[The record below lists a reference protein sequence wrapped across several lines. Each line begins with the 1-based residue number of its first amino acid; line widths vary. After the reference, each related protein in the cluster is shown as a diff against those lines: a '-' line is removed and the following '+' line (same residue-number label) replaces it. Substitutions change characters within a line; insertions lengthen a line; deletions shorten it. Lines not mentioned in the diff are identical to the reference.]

1 MIAKSF
7 ISLFI
12 SLFSMC
18 LIGCGRQTSTKQSSY
33 TALNDVPISAWK
45 QLASKKI
52 YFGHQSVG
60 FNIIEGM
67 QDLIKEHGQINLHIT
82 RTTSTEF
89 ALRTPVFAHSEIGRN
104 GNPHSKVEEFV
115 RIIEARGDAEVDLAF
130 FKFCYADFD
139 HATDVNGVFEYYRT
153 TMSRLKRLHP
163 STTFVYVTVP
173 LVSMNEGFKDWA
185 KRILGRSIKDPYA
198 NVKRNQFN
206 DLLRTELGGKELIFD
221 LAGIESTFLD
231 GRRASFT
238 NAGKTYDALVPDYT
252 NDGGH
257 LNEAG
262 RRIVAEQFLVFL
274 ATSL

>member
-1 MIAKSF
+1 MIAKSLISPF
-7 ISLFI
+7 IF
-12 SLFSMC
+12 LFSMC
-18 LIGCGRQTSTKQSSY
+18 LIGCGRQTSTQQSSY
-33 TALNDVPISAWK
+33 TALNDVPLSAWK

-60 FNIIEGM
+60 ANIIEGVKE
-67 QDLIKEHGQINLHIT
+67 LIKENRQINLNVT
-82 RTTSTEF
+82 RMIPSEFTLQTSG
-89 ALRTPVFAHSEIGRN
+89 FAHSEIGKN
-104 GNPHSKVEEFV
+104 GDPHSKVEEFV
-115 RIIEARGDAEVDLAF
+115 KILEARGDAEADLAF

-139 HATDVNGVFEYYRT
+139 HATDVNRVFEYYRT

-173 LVSMNEGFKDWA
+173 LVSMQEGFKDWA
-185 KRILGRSIKDPYA
+185 KSILGRSMKDPYA

-206 DLLRTELGGKELIFD
+206 DLLRTEFGGKELIFD
-221 LAGIESTFLD
+221 LAGIESTFPD
-231 GRRASFT
+231 GRRAAFT
-238 NAGKTYDALVPDYT
+238 NAGKTYYVLVPDYT